1 MAVNNRINTGVSKLK
16 SLKLVFL
23 LRQIRMF
30 LIHFQLDIANYYTLS
45 KASKFAVKALK
56 DGSDYE

>member
-1 MAVNNRINTGVSKLK
+1 
-16 SLKLVFL
+16 
-23 LRQIRMF
+23 MF